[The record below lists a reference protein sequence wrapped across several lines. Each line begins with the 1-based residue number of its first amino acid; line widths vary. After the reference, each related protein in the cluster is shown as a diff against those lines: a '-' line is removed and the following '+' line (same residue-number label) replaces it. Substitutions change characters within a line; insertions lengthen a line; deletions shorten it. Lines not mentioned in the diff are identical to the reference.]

1 MIIVLCVPIRN
12 EFPLHGHPGMTVLSK
27 LSSSFVY
34 AKAYDWIS
42 FDSTNGQT
50 IETGEVKM
58 FLHLVYLQR
67 KELVFNKM
75 KLILKI
81 F

>member
-1 MIIVLCVPIRN
+1 MIIVFCVPIRN

-27 LSSSFVY
+27 LSSSFDY

-50 IETGEVKM
+50 IETGEDLWFEDVSSLSLPSKKRIG
-58 FLHLVYLQR
+58 FQ
-67 KELVFNKM
+67 
-75 KLILKI
+75 
-81 F
+81 